1 MLVVL
6 QPGGEVVPE
15 EGEGL
20 GGFGFE
26 AGCEGVSFVVF
37 RAAGIAGWWH

>member
-6 QPGGEVVPE
+6 KPGGEVVPE
-15 EGEGL
+15 YCEGL

-26 AGCEGVSFVVF
+26 AGGEAVFMVFVF
-37 RAAGIAGWWH
+37 RAGIAGW

>member
-15 EGEGL
+15 DCEGL

-26 AGCEGVSFVVF
+26 AGCEGVFIFFVF
-37 RAAGIAGWWH
+37 RAGIAGW